1 MYLFLAHVCTPPPRL
16 GMRRHGPCEGRP
28 AAARAEERG
37 QPPPRPGG
45 SRPCTPVGA
54 RKGTA
59 GAVSARQTGARAR
72 EHVATDT
79 CSRAALSETGN
90 VSVEA
95 SQTANKGCPSQSHS
109 SAAAHAPEALDA
121 LDASDALDPRT
132 HTSLL
137 SPLARN
143 GASAWGAPKKR
154 SPGPAPRH
162 ARARRPA
169 RQRARIMRLY
179 VQETSAREHAR
190 EGGQERGPSSPRPL
204 PGPPRPGAGSMMMM
218 SAQRAA
224 WKRVLESP
232 SIIENS
238 RTHRA
243 HDARMH
249 RATEA
254 MHTAAGAG
262 APRVLRIPSLPLTP
276 SRPHAP
282 CSPACAPR
290 ARRTR

>member
-1 MYLFLAHVCTPPPRL
+1 MRGGCMYLFLAHVCTPPPRL

-137 SPLARN
+137 SPLASN

-154 SPGPAPRH
+154 SPGPAPRGGPRVSAPELCVYTCRRRRH
-162 ARARRPA
+162 ASTRAK
-169 RQRARIMRLY
+169 
-179 VQETSAREHAR
+179 
-190 EGGQERGPSSPRPL
+190 EGRNE
-204 PGPPRPGAGSMMMM
+204 GPPHLDRSPDPPG
-218 SAQRAA
+218 
-224 WKRVLESP
+224 L
-232 SIIENS
+232 
-238 RTHRA
+238 
-243 HDARMH
+243 AR
-249 RATEA
+249 
-254 MHTAAGAG
+254 GA
-262 APRVLRIPSLPLTP
+262 
-276 SRPHAP
+276 
-282 CSPACAPR
+282 
-290 ARRTR
+290 